1 MSNLLWAKR
10 RRNATPAVRRT
21 FSSWDSSRQRATRSL
36 FCSAG
41 TLESLLC
48 FRTLDSLTDSI
59 SLPLSATSFSQ
70 PCAAMQTSKDMT
82 WDTAQWSPLV
92 EDRSFLSWLVKVPSE
107 QEQLRARQITFHQIN
122 KLEELWKDN
131 AAATLEDLEK
141 PGVDD
146 EPQPI
151 LLRYVLPPICIACCC
166 FRILWLAC

>member
-1 MSNLLWAKR
+1 MPVRCSVHLHSLHCAKKV
-10 RRNATPAVRRT
+10 NVHLHVR
-21 FSSWDSSRQRATRSL
+21 
-36 FCSAG
+36 
-41 TLESLLC
+41 
-48 FRTLDSLTDSI
+48 
-59 SLPLSATSFSQ
+59 Q
-70 PCAAMQTSKDMT
+70 PCAAMQSSKDIV

-151 LLRYVLPPICIACCC
+151 LLRYALS
-166 FRILWLAC
+166 